1 MIRVNGLSAAAGGFL
16 LGPVDLSVPPST
28 SFVLLGP
35 TGAGKTVFLETVLGL
50 NRPTAGRIF
59 MDDRDITDL
68 PPERRAI
75 AYLPQDV
82 AIFPHLS
89 VRENILFGPT
99 VRRLPKRAWQDVFE
113 VLVDRLHLEK
123 ILDRKSVH
131 GLSGGERQR
140 VALARALV
148 VSPSVLFLD
157 EPFSALDGPVRRSLQ
172 LSIRDLQRETGLT
185 FFLVTHDQEE
195 AFVMADRMAV
205 MLDGR
210 IEQEGAPE
218 DFHETPRTL
227 AVARFLLMRNLFEG
241 TVVEARADRVVL
253 TAAGV
258 RLEALRP
265 AVDDPMGSWH
275 VGIRPENLVLIRPD
289 RPLAPWM
296 TSNLLDGVVERVLNL
311 GNRRVLN
318 VAVNGGNGLSLE
330 VALSQHAYHD
340 VRPAEGDA
348 VRLHVKPENV
358 WLHRE
363 SDPAIE
369 SVGE

>member
-1 MIRVNGLSAAAGGFL
+1 MIRVEALSADAGGFL

-35 TGAGKTVFLETVLGL
+35 TGAGKTVFLETILGL
-50 NRPTAGRIF
+50 NRPSSGRIY
-59 MDDRDITDL
+59 MGGRDITDL

-99 VRRLPKRAWQDVFE
+99 VRRMPKHAWKGVFE
-113 VLVDRLHLEK
+113 ILVDRLHLEK
-123 ILDRKSVH
+123 ILDRKSVR

-218 DFHETPRTL
+218 DFHESPRNL
-227 AVARFLLMRNLFEG
+227 AVARFLLMRNLFRG
-241 TVVEARADRVVL
+241 RVVDAQEGRVSL
-253 TAAGV
+253 SSEGV
-258 RLEALRP
+258 MLEALRP
-265 AVDDPMGSWH
+265 REEDLEGLWH

-296 TSNLLDGVVERVLNL
+296 TSNLLEGVVERVLNL

-318 VAVNGGNGLSLE
+318 VAVNGGAGLSVE

-340 VRPAEGDA
+340 LRPAEGEA
-348 VRLHVKPENV
+348 VRLHVKPENI

-363 SDPAIE
+363 SDQVIK
-369 SVGE
+369 

>member
-1 MIRVNGLSAAAGGFL
+1 MIRVEGLRAGVGGFS
-16 LGPVDLSVPPST
+16 LGPVDLSVPPAT

-35 TGAGKTVFLETVLGL
+35 TGAGKTVFLETILGL
-50 NRPTAGRIF
+50 NPPSSGRIF
-59 MDDRDITDL
+59 MGGRDITDL

-89 VRENILFGPT
+89 VRENILFGPA
-99 VRRLPKRAWQDVFE
+99 VRRLPRRDWAAAFE
-113 VLVDRLHLEK
+113 ILVDRLKLEG
-123 ILDRKSVH
+123 ILGRKTVR

-148 VSPSVLFLD
+148 VKPSVLFLD

-218 DFHETPRTL
+218 DFHESPRNM
-227 AVARFLLMRNLFEG
+227 AVARFLLMRNLFTG
-241 TVVEARADRVVL
+241 EAAGARGDRVVL
-253 TAAGV
+253 LAAGV
-258 RLEALRP
+258 RLEAMRP
-265 AVDDPMGSWH
+265 REENVEGSWH
-275 VGIRPENLVLIRPD
+275 IGIRPENIVLIRPD
-289 RPLAPWM
+289 RPLALWM
-296 TSNLLDGVVERVLNL
+296 TSNLLEGVVERVLNL
-311 GNRRVLN
+311 GNRRVLS
-318 VAVNGGNGLSLE
+318 VSVRGGDGLSLE

-348 VRLHVKPENV
+348 VRLHVKPENI

-363 SDPAIE
+363 
-369 SVGE
+369 